1 MEILRLKGVPF
12 SRLEVYKEGGGG
24 SSFMERG
31 PVLEIFY
38 WGAGRHEFFLLVFKG
53 SYHKYLFLQM

>member
-12 SRLEVYKEGGGG
+12 SRLEVYKAGGGEG

-31 PVLEIFY
+31 AIMESFY
-38 WGAGRHEFFLLVFKG
+38 WGAA
-53 SYHKYLFLQM
+53 

>member
-12 SRLEVYKEGGGG
+12 SRLEVYKAGGGEG

-31 PVLEIFY
+31 LLWRVFI
-38 WGAGRHEFFLLVFKG
+38 GGRHEFFLLVFKG